1 MIQFFEKYKRFAG
14 IMIVVS
20 AIIIVLFYRAL
31 KPIPVLP
38 IYQPAM
44 VATELVDEELQHIKK
59 YHQIADFSFINQNG
73 KTITQNDYKGF
84 IYVADFF
91 FTTCPTICPI
101 MTDNMVFLQQQL
113 TDIPN
118 VKLLSHTV
126 TPEIDSVPVLKKYA
140 LKKGVDDSR
149 WNLVTGEKKE
159 IYSLARASYMVVKT
173 SVVGGPFDMI
183 HTENFVLVDPQGRI
197 RGYYDGTQ
205 TEAMQTLLN
214 DIDVLQQELKK

>member
-173 SVVGGPFDMI
+173 SVDGGPFDMI

>member
-14 IMIVVS
+14 VMIVVS
-20 AIIIVLFYRAL
+20 VIIIVLFYKAL
-31 KPIPVLP
+31 KPVPVLP

-44 VATELVDEELQHIKK
+44 VASELVDEEFQHIKK
-59 YHQIADFSFINQNG
+59 YHQIDDFSFVNQNG
-73 KTITQNDYKGF
+73 KTVTQNDYDGF

-91 FTTCPTICPI
+91 FTTCPTICPV

-113 TDIPN
+113 SDIPN

-126 TPEIDSVPVLKKYA
+126 TPEIDSVSVLKKYA

-149 WNLVTGEKKE
+149 WNLVTGNKKQ
-159 IYSLARASYMVVKT
+159 IYKMARTSYMVVKT
-173 SVVGGPFDMI
+173 SGDGGPFDMI
-183 HTENFVLVDPQGRI
+183 HTENFVLIDPQGRI

-205 TEAMQTLLN
+205 TEAMYTLLE
-214 DIDVLQQELKK
+214 DIGILQHELEK

>member
-1 MIQFFEKYKRFAG
+1 MIRFFEKYKRFAG
-14 IMIVVS
+14 VMIVVS
-20 AIIIVLFYRAL
+20 VIIIVLFNNAL

-44 VATELVDEELQHIKK
+44 VASELVDEELQHVKK
-59 YHQIADFSFINQNG
+59 YHRIADFAFINQNG
-73 KTITQNDYKGF
+73 QTVTQNDYEGF

-91 FTTCPTICPI
+91 FTTCPTICPV

-113 TDIPN
+113 ANVPN

-140 LKKGVDDSR
+140 LKKGVDDTR
-149 WNLVTGEKKE
+149 WNLVTGKKKE
-159 IYSLARASYMVVKT
+159 IYTLARSSYMVVKT
-173 SVVGGPFDMI
+173 SGDGGPFDMI

-205 TEAMQTLLN
+205 TEAMQTLLD
-214 DIDVLQQELKK
+214 DIEILQQELKK

>member
-14 IMIVVS
+14 VMIVVS
-20 AIIIVLFYRAL
+20 VINIVLFYKAL
-31 KPIPVLP
+31 KPVPVLP

-44 VATELVDEELQHIKK
+44 VASELVDEEFQHIKK
-59 YHQIADFSFINQNG
+59 YHQIDDFSFVNQNG
-73 KTITQNDYKGF
+73 KTVTQNDYDGF

-91 FTTCPTICPI
+91 FTTCPTICPV

-113 TDIPN
+113 SDIPN

-126 TPEIDSVPVLKKYA
+126 TPEIDSVSVLKKYA

-149 WNLVTGEKKE
+149 WNLVTGNKKQ
-159 IYSLARASYMVVKT
+159 IYKMARTSYMVVKT
-173 SVVGGPFDMI
+173 SGDGGPFDMI
-183 HTENFVLVDPQGRI
+183 HTENFVLIDPQGRI

-205 TEAMQTLLN
+205 TEAMYTLLE
-214 DIDVLQQELKK
+214 DIGILQHELEK

>member
-1 MIQFFEKYKRFAG
+1 
-14 IMIVVS
+14 
-20 AIIIVLFYRAL
+20 
-31 KPIPVLP
+31 
-38 IYQPAM
+38 
-44 VATELVDEELQHIKK
+44 
-59 YHQIADFSFINQNG
+59 
-73 KTITQNDYKGF
+73 
-84 IYVADFF
+84 
-91 FTTCPTICPI
+91 

-173 SVVGGPFDMI
+173 TGDGGPFDMI